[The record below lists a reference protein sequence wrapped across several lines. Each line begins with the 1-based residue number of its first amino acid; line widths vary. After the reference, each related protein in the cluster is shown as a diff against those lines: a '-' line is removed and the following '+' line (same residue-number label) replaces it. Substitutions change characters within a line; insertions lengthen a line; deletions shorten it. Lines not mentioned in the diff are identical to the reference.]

1 MQPVFVNR
9 TGVLEQYDRI
19 SVKITEYL
27 LEWGKIH
34 VKRLLRRDLYFI
46 LMAVQNPRV
55 KGGREL
61 LRRIYELIDG
71 VFVTGRFRVIPLWDE
86 NDVRRP

>member
-9 TGVLEQYDRI
+9 TGALEQVDRI
-19 SVKITEYL
+19 SVENTEYL
-27 LEWGKIH
+27 LESGKIN
-34 VKRLLRRDLYFI
+34 VKRLLWCDLYFI
-46 LMAVQNPRV
+46 LMAFQNPRV

-61 LRRIYELIDG
+61 LRRVYELIDG
-71 VFVTGRFRVIPLWDE
+71 VFVTGRFRVIPLWNE